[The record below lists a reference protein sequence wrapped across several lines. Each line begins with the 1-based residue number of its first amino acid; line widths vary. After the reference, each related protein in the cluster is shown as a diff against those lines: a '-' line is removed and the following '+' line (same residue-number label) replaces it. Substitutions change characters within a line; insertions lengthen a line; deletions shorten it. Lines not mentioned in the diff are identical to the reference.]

1 VTLTKSNQGYH
12 DRIQRAKSW
21 VTRAEACAALDWED
35 DHGQFVFY
43 WIALSALCG
52 WVDPAALDK
61 GRRNRGTRTRVGY
74 SDDDAAWFLRKVCE
88 LDGDGT
94 IRAALDAVKPK
105 ADNLLRDKYL
115 MDLYWRKASPSRVER
130 RWRSEHEDAQQHF
143 RDDDVDKYLALVLRR
158 MRVLRNQVFHGGT
171 TDRISL
177 GKHSVSRA
185 VGVLEVLLPAF
196 LSVMQ
201 RHGKD
206 TDWPLIPYP
215 RRGSPQ
221 SPEPRSEDTIGR

>member
-1 VTLTKSNQGYH
+1 MTLTKSNQGYH

-21 VTRAEACAALDWED
+21 VARAEACTALDWED

-61 GRRNRGTRTRVGY
+61 GRRGTGTRTRVGY
-74 SDDDAAWFLRKVCE
+74 SDDDPVWFLRKICE
-88 LDGDGT
+88 LDGAGT
-94 IRAALDAVKPK
+94 IRAALDEVKPK

-115 MDLYWRKASPSRVER
+115 VDLYWRKASPNFVER
-130 RWRSEHEDAQQHF
+130 RWRKEHDEAQQYF
-143 RDDDVDKYLALVLRR
+143 SDGQVDRYLALVLRR
-158 MRVLRNQVFHGGT
+158 MRALRNQVFHGGT

-177 GKHSVSRA
+177 GKQSVSRA
-185 VGVLEVLLPAF
+185 VRVLETLLPAF
-196 LSVMQ
+196 LVVVQ

-206 TDWPLIPYP
+206 ADWPLIPYP

-221 SPEPRSEDTIGR
+221 SPEPKSEGTTSR